1 MTGATDDL
9 TGAGPE
15 GARPAHAAGVQEAE
29 IAVQDIAPDTAADTS
44 DRSQKARSGAFMGV
58 PIEITISVG
67 KARPLVKDLLRLSR
81 DAVLPLDRRV
91 DDPVELYV
99 GDRLIARGELTEL
112 EGENAGQLAVRLTEV
127 ANLRGGL

>member
-1 MTGATDDL
+1 MEDITD
-9 TGAGPE
+9 ANPF
-15 GARPAHAAGVQEAE
+15 
-29 IAVQDIAPDTAADTS
+29 
-44 DRSQKARSGAFMGV
+44 SQV
-58 PIEITISVG
+58 PIEVTISVG
-67 KARPLVKDLLRLSR
+67 RARPLVRDLLRLSK
-81 DAVLPLDRRV
+81 DAVLQLDRRV